1 MTLQNLNTLIEEL
14 EQSESS
20 LSNIRNLSSLYIV
33 RKEMIENINYDKVQ
47 TELDDIL
54 PSYIDYIITKKKFQL
69 NEITEQAVFIS
80 MQTLCREIREF
91 IQSLYSNT
99 DTPKEREMIR
109 NLIDQIKEIV

>member
-1 MTLQNLNTLIEEL
+1 MTIQNLNALIEEL

-54 PSYIDYIITKKKFQL
+54 PSYIDYVLTKKKFQL
-69 NEITEQAVFIS
+69 NELTEQAVFIS
-80 MQTLCREIREF
+80 MNTLCKEIREF

-99 DTPKEREMIR
+99 DTPKEREILK
-109 NLIDQIKEIV
+109 NLINQLKETF